1 MCTALVGCVTRLGG
15 VPGASFD
22 NDTSVV
28 ASGTG
33 PRARLHAEVAGLLG
47 ALHAR
52 AIVLRPADPEAKG
65 GVERTIGYAETSSWP
80 CEC

>member
-1 MCTALVGCVTRLGG
+1 VCTALVGCVTRLGG
-15 VPGASFD
+15 VPGASVFD

-47 ALHAR
+47 ALQAL
-52 AIVLRPADPEAKG
+52 AIVLHPADP
-65 GVERTIGYAETSSWP
+65 
-80 CEC
+80 